1 MTWNPESQKILSVES
16 GILGFG
22 IRNTTEG
29 NQNPTKDCNPESKF
43 HWQILKRGTRNPEST
58 AWNPESMNVL
68 DSLTRGETMENDS
81 HWQFFLLSPFFF
93 LWNSP
98 AETLALPLLFTPRQ
112 PPLCHGRVQK
122 LTGLTLQSPK
132 WNLNSDEKQFS
143 ITILRS
149 QSNSPAETLT
159 WPLLF

>member
-1 MTWNPESQKILSVES
+1 MESGIPENFECGIWNTGLWNPEYYW
-16 GILGFG
+16 
-22 IRNTTEG
+22 R
-29 NQNPTKDCNPESKF
+29 NQNPTKDCNPESK
-43 HWQILKRGTRNPEST
+43 LKDNYWNEVLVIRNPRRGIQNLWMSLIPLQAAKRWKT
-58 AWNPESMNVL
+58 ILTDNSSFSVL
-68 DSLTRGETMENDS
+68 
-81 HWQFFLLSPFFF
+81 FFF
-93 LWNSP
+93 PWNSP

-112 PPLCHGRVQK
+112 PPLCYGRVQK

-132 WNLNSDEKQFS
+132 WNFNSDEKQFS

>member
-93 LWNSP
+93 
-98 AETLALPLLFTPRQ
+98 PL
-112 PPLCHGRVQK
+112 K
-122 LTGLTLQSPK
+122 LTSRDFGIASLIHAKTTSTVPWQGSETDWSYFAVSK
-132 WNLNSDEKQFS
+132 MK
-143 ITILRS
+143 S
-149 QSNSPAETLT
+149 Q
-159 WPLLF
+159 